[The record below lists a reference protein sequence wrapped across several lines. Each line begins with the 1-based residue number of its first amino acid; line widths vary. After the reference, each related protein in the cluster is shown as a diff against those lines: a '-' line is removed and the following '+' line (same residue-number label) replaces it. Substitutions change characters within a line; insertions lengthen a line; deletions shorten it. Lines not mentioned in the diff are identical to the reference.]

1 MNLKTARGNK
11 NLSLSNIYLIL
22 ENTFY
27 YGVFEYPKKSGNWY
41 TGIHKPLTTKELYNL
56 VQDQVKSNILRVE
69 NKEFAFT
76 KLMNCGICGSGISA
90 DEKFKKLKNGGINRH
105 VYYGCTRS
113 KDRNCKGGYIN
124 EKDLIKQFQ
133 KLIEGVKI
141 SEKSMRN
148 KIKEEVSR
156 IKKFNQ
162 LLLGIEQ
169 DISVSSI
176 DIQNYAKFI
185 LKEGSIDEKRE
196 LLGCLHGRIV
206 LRDKELKL
214 E

>member
-1 MNLKTARGNK
+1 
-11 NLSLSNIYLIL
+11 
-22 ENTFY
+22 
-27 YGVFEYPKKSGNWY
+27 
-41 TGIHKPLTTKELYNL
+41 
-56 VQDQVKSNILRVE
+56 VKSNILRVE

-90 DEKFKKLKNGGINRH
+90 DEKFKKLKNGDINRH

-124 EKDLIKQFQ
+124 EKDLVKQFQ
-133 KLIEGVKI
+133 KLIEKVKI
-141 SEKSMRN
+141 SEKNMRN

-169 DISVSSI
+169 EISVSSI

-196 LLGCLHGRIV
+196 LLGCLNGKIV
-206 LRDKELKL
+206 LSEKQLYL
-214 E
+214 EN

>member
-1 MNLKTARGNK
+1 
-11 NLSLSNIYLIL
+11 
-22 ENTFY
+22 
-27 YGVFEYPKKSGNWY
+27 
-41 TGIHKPLTTKELYNL
+41 
-56 VQDQVKSNILRVE
+56 
-69 NKEFAFT
+69 
-76 KLMNCGICGSGISA
+76 MNCGICGSGISA